1 MKAGGIE
8 SGRAREPAL
17 EIGHATGLMAISDI
31 LVEKI
36 SVWKAPEILDS
47 VGGSFFSMRTPER
60 SEAVLKA
67 LLLYG
72 YATKAKYLLVE
83 PFLDQFKSPPGDPL
97 TAPRR
102 FH

>member
-17 EIGHATGLMAISDI
+17 EIGHATGSMAISDI

-72 YATKAKYLLVE
+72 MPPRLSICWWSPFWTNLKALR
-83 PFLDQFKSPPGDPL
+83 G
-97 TAPRR
+97 T
-102 FH
+102 H